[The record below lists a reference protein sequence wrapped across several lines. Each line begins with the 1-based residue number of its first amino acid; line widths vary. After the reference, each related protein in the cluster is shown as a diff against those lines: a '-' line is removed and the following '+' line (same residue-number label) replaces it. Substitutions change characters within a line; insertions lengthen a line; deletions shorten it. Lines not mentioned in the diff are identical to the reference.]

1 VVVTQR
7 YLQLLVLCNAWRR
20 SHDAQEMTQVGSSIT
35 THEMS
40 LRVERVERGIRR
52 FDDSTIRRFDDSCR
66 RARSNGLSPDEAK
79 RLRRL
84 AGRGCDWLAWPHLP
98 F

>member
-40 LRVERVERGIRR
+40 LRVERAERVERVERGIRR
-52 FDDSTIRRFDDSCR
+52 FDDSTILVVERDPMVCHQMKRR
-66 RARSNGLSPDEAK
+66 G
-79 RLRRL
+79 
-84 AGRGCDWLAWPHLP
+84 
-98 F
+98 